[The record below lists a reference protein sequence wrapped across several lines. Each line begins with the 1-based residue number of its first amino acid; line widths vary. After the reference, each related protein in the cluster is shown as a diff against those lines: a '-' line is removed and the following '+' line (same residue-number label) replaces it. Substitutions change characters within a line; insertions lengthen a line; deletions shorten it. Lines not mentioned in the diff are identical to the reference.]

1 MRLRS
6 APHPPFSQFRVR
18 GARGCTGQRTARL
31 PRQAKKLSRS
41 PFTLAREGWLGSAE
55 EGVGPIR
62 CQEHI
67 EETISLLSVP
77 DTFATLAGGYQLAW
91 RPVPGETAEA
101 AVGVLAGLFAEHG
114 APLVLK
120 TDNGSGLAAEP
131 VRGLL
136 QGHGVQALFSPPRT
150 PQYNGSAEAGIG
162 AVKVRTQERAERRGS
177 PAEWSWEDI
186 EGARQDGNAFG
197 RSPLD
202 PSRSPEQVW
211 QAREPLR
218 PQERAALAA
227 EVSRIQAEVQPAEA
241 VGGQSGG
248 AEQEASGRAATWRSV
263 LRRAL
268 GALGLL
274 FIRWRRIS

>member
-1 MRLRS
+1 M
-6 APHPPFSQFRVR
+6 
-18 GARGCTGQRTARL
+18 
-31 PRQAKKLSRS
+31 
-41 PFTLAREGWLGSAE
+41 
-55 EGVGPIR
+55 GPIR
-62 CQEHI
+62 CHEHI

-162 AVKVRTQERAERRGS
+162 AVKVRTQVQVSTSQMR
-177 PAEWSWEDI
+177 I
-186 EGARQDGNAFG
+186 V
-197 RSPLD
+197 RSKLPLASRC
-202 PSRSPEQVW
+202 PSGCHAME
-211 QAREPLR
+211 
-218 PQERAALAA
+218 
-227 EVSRIQAEVQPAEA
+227 
-241 VGGQSGG
+241 
-248 AEQEASGRAATWRSV
+248 
-263 LRRAL
+263 
-268 GALGLL
+268 
-274 FIRWRRIS
+274 